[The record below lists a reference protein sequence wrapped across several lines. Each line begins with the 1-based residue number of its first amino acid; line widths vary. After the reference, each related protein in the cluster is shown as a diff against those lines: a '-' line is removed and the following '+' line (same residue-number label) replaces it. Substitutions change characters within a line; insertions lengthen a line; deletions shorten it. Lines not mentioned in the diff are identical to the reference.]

1 MKSGFMSSVC
11 PQQTLDSLIKTA
23 QHYGFEGIEFRVEWG
38 HNHCIELD
46 ATDPQLKQAR
56 LMLNDGGVAASCIAT
71 SVKFNSP
78 DRADHLPQR
87 ETLRKYIKV
96 AALVGA
102 PVIRTFSDS
111 LPEDDPASRD
121 QVINLAAE
129 SYAAVD
135 AVAQDYGI
143 TVLVE
148 THTNMKGQWARQI
161 LDISG
166 AENLQVLW
174 HIGHH
179 LQRGQ
184 SVDEAYSYIRGRVRH
199 VHFTA
204 TDNTAYVKDSDNQR
218 SFNLLA
224 AEDYS
229 GYFSVEIINPENPPE
244 VLAHHINKYRQYMQA
259 LS

>member
-1 MKSGFMSSVC
+1 MKPGFMSSVY
-11 PQQTLDSLIKTA
+11 PQQNLDDLIKTA
-23 QHYGFEGIEFRVEWG
+23 QRYGYKGIEFRVEWG
-38 HNHCIELD
+38 HNHGLELE
-46 ATDPQLKQAR
+46 ATDHFLKQAS
-56 LMLNDGGVAASCIAT
+56 LKLEEGGVEASCIAT

-78 DRADHLPQR
+78 ERADHLPQR
-87 ETLRKYIKV
+87 ETLKRYIRL
-96 AALVGA
+96 ASLVGA

-111 LPEDDPASRD
+111 LPEDDSASRD

-135 AVAQDYGI
+135 AVARDYGI

-148 THTNMKGQWARQI
+148 THTNMKGQWALQI
-161 LDISG
+161 LDASP
-166 AENLQVLW
+166 AKNLQVLW

-184 SVDEAYSYIRGRVRH
+184 SVDEAYGYIRGRVRH

-204 TDNTAYVKDSDNQR
+204 TEDAYVKDSDNQR
-218 SFNLLA
+218 SIDLLA
-224 AEDYS
+224 ADGYA
-229 GYFSVEIINPENPPE
+229 GYFSVEIINPDNPQE
-244 VLAHHINKYRQYMQA
+244 VLAHHINKYRQFVQA